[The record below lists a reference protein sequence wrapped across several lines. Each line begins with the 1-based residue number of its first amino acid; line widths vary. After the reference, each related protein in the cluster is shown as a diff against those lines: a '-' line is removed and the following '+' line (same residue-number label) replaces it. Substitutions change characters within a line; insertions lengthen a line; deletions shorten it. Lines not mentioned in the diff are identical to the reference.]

1 LALDEPKESDEVYDR
16 DGVAFVV
23 DKKLLEEVQSITV
36 DYVTTPQGEGFT
48 IDSGLTDSNG
58 CGSCSSC

>member
-23 DKKLLEEVQSITV
+23 DKKLLDEVQPITV
-36 DYVTTPQGEGFT
+36 DYVTTPEGEGFT
-48 IDSGLTDSNG
+48 IDSGLTNSDG
-58 CGSCSSC
+58 CGGCSSC